1 MEFKIYQNL
10 VEKYYKNDCRELNF
24 QNRILIPF
32 LELLIDGKY
41 DVVDTSICR
50 TIYSRYFNS

>member
-1 MEFKIYQNL
+1 MEFKIYQKL

-32 LELLIDGKY
+32 LELLIEGKY
-41 DVVDTSICR
+41 DVVDTS
-50 TIYSRYFNS
+50 TLYKN

>member
-10 VEKYYKNDCRELNF
+10 VEKYYKKDCRELIF

-32 LELLIDGKY
+32 LEQLILGKY
-41 DVVDTSICR
+41 DVVDASTLLLH
-50 TIYSRYFNS
+50 YV